1 MKTWHKAAIITLI
14 TFAIGGIYLFSVF
27 QHRRNPGVQPNV
39 NPEAN
44 QSRDDSSPV
53 RMMFP
58 TSFSDVV
65 KLQGTSVWMKNGY
78 SIPYYPYQSGRIVF
92 AKPAGVIPPAQ
103 RLDIKK
109 VIKAVPAA
117 DLDDGISQGTSQV
130 FAIFTLPGNANL
142 FATAVGVID
151 SSQEGYFC
159 DVLFYYDDPH
169 SIYDYWPKNVWAAI
183 DAHQVLPGMSELQV
197 QMSIGHNQHTD
208 SGSDADR
215 TVTFDQAGKKW
226 TITFVN
232 NHATEIES
240 K

>member
-1 MKTWHKAAIITLI
+1 MRTWHKAAIITLI

-27 QHRRNPGVQPNV
+27 QHRRNPGVVPQN
-39 NPEAN
+39 AQQ
-44 QSRDDSSPV
+44 QSENRDDSAPV

-58 TSFSDVV
+58 TSFDDAV

-78 SIPYYPYQSGRIVF
+78 AIPYYPYQNGRIDF

-103 RLDIKK
+103 RLDITK
-109 VIKAVPAA
+109 VIKAVPPA
-117 DLDDGISQGTSQV
+117 DLDDGISQGTRQV

-142 FATAVGVID
+142 FAAAVGVID
-151 SSQEGYFC
+151 SSQEGYFS

-197 QMSIGHNQHTD
+197 QMSIGHNQHTEG
-208 SGSDADR
+208 GSDANR

-232 NHATEIES
+232 NHATAIQS

>member
-1 MKTWHKAAIITLI
+1 
-14 TFAIGGIYLFSVF
+14 
-27 QHRRNPGVQPNV
+27 
-39 NPEAN
+39 
-44 QSRDDSSPV
+44 
-53 RMMFP
+53 MMFP

-65 KLQGTSVWMKNGY
+65 KLQGASVWMKNGY

-109 VIKAVPAA
+109 VIKAVPPA
-117 DLDDGISQGTSQV
+117 DLDDGISLGARQV

-142 FATAVGVID
+142 FAMAVGVID
-151 SSQEGYFC
+151 SGQEGYFS

-197 QMSIGHNQHTD
+197 QMSIGHNQHTE
-208 SGSDADR
+208 SGSDGNR

-232 NHATEIES
+232 DKATEIES